1 MVRGAHEKMASMLS
15 SARSYLVPRGLAS
28 AEIVEKKS
36 RFLCLIERVSDEAE
50 AREFIAM
57 VRAEHRLA
65 RHHCSAFVIGADRQ
79 LRRSNDD
86 GEPSGTAGAPMLDAL
101 IGARPH
107 GDVPCSDLVAV
118 VVRWFGGVLLGAG
131 GLVRAYGD
139 ATSAALEQV
148 QWLQREERTLWELD
162 APHAEAGRW
171 EHELRARGLDLLPP
185 SYGASAATLTLTLD
199 GTLDEQARAE
209 AIVAELGRGRT
220 LRPAGREWIERAV
233 S

>member
-1 MVRGAHEKMASMLS
+1 MLP
-15 SARSYLVPRGLAS
+15 SAPSYLVPREGAS

-50 AREFIAM
+50 AREFIGM

-65 RHHCSAFVIGADRQ
+65 RHHCSAFIIGADRQ

-86 GEPSGTAGAPMLDAL
+86 GEPSGTAGAPILDAL
-101 IGARPH
+101 VGARPG
-107 GDVPCSDLVAV
+107 GDLPVSDTVAV
-118 VVRWFGGVLLGAG
+118 VVRWFGGILLGAG

-139 ATSAALEQV
+139 VTSAALAETS
-148 QWLQREERTLWELD
+148 WLRRDERTLWELD

-171 EHELRARGLDLLPP
+171 EHELRARGIDLLPP
-185 SYGASAATLTLTLD
+185 SYGASAVTLTLTLD
-199 GTLDEQARAE
+199 GSPEEQARAE

-220 LRPAGREWIERAV
+220 LRAAGREWIERPYRDN
-233 S
+233 